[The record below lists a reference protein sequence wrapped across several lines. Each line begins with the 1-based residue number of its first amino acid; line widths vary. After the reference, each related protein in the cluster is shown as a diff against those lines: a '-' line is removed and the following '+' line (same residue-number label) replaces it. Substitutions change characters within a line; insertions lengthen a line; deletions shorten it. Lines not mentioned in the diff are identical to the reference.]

1 MFISG
6 SNTLSGCFQRSDIR
20 IQDPG
25 KIILVFYTD
34 MLPHG
39 RGGGS
44 DAGQILKT
52 SRCQTLHQFIFGIG
66 ISDQSDQAC
75 RNDMRK
81 VADRAGHV
89 VVGPVVK
96 KNGQSFQTL
105 DKLSVGLCFF
115 L

>member
-1 MFISG
+1 MVG
-6 SNTLSGCFQRSDIR
+6 RRSDAVR
-20 IQDPG
+20 S
-25 KIILVFYTD
+25 LN
-34 MLPHG
+34 L
-39 RGGGS
+39 
-44 DAGQILKT
+44 
-52 SRCQTLHQFIFGIG
+52 RCQTLHQFIFGIG

-105 DKLSVGLCFF
+105 DKLSVGLCFSSEA
-115 L
+115 LSVGVST